1 MYAREL
7 DSMQWAFVAAVAR
20 KNGNDEQARYFE
32 DKSKQTMKRE
42 IADNRAWRR
51 RLNGKEW

>member
-1 MYAREL
+1 MYAKEL

-32 DKSKQTMKRE
+32 DKSEQTMKRE